1 MRIEYDTHEKPILVD
16 EDGEPVRDQE
26 NMARELLARIL
37 KELKDEGVYG
47 AIPIIRAL
55 KTNTYSLESL
65 REARRLAETNYH
77 KALEV
82 NDLADILVRGL
93 RR

>member
-1 MRIEYDTHEKPILVD
+1 MRIEYNDQNQPILVN
-16 EDGEPVRDQE
+16 EEGEPIKDQE
-26 NMARELLARIL
+26 TLAKELLTKIL
-37 KELKDEGVYG
+37 GEMKAEGIYG
-47 AIPIIRAL
+47 VIPIIRAL

-65 REARRLAETNYH
+65 REARRLAETNHH
-77 KALEV
+77 KAQEV

>member
-65 REARRLAETNYH
+65 REARRLAETNHH
-77 KALEV
+77 KAQEV
-82 NDLADILVRGL
+82 NDLADILVRGV